1 MRPRKQAVYVCVSAG
16 PEEASSILWN
26 TYKVTCSK
34 IQRDPGFGLDGGGMG
49 CTLGCGTP
57 QRTLLASPD
66 PVRAWGTT

>member
-1 MRPRKQAVYVCVSAG
+1 MSVCVSAG
-16 PEEASSILWN
+16 PEEASSILRN

-34 IQRDPGFGLDGGGMG
+34 IQRDPGFGFDGWRAGDMG
-49 CTLGCGTP
+49 YTLGSSTP